1 MRILVLIVL
10 MIDITLEQQNLTDLM
25 MNTTQESQTLF
36 FSEDQDSVFVG
47 HMNEESNITI
57 QFCHSSSSSSSNDSI
72 TVQWSLLGVTLFQGA
87 RWEKYI
93 ALILNVKCYRYENV
107 VATEL
112 FDDPDVM
119 GCWTASLLYKPKPT
133 TDYVQLIEIEVEISE
148 EWTSSKMMLQLII
161 KPSVK
166 KPFLIQV
173 LFSSL
178 LLISLLLI
186 ISLTI
191 ALKEI
196 KT

>member
-1 MRILVLIVL
+1 M
-10 MIDITLEQQNLTDLM
+10 
-25 MNTTQESQTLF
+25 
-36 FSEDQDSVFVG
+36 
-47 HMNEESNITI
+47 
-57 QFCHSSSSSSSNDSI
+57 
-72 TVQWSLLGVTLFQGA
+72 TLFQGA